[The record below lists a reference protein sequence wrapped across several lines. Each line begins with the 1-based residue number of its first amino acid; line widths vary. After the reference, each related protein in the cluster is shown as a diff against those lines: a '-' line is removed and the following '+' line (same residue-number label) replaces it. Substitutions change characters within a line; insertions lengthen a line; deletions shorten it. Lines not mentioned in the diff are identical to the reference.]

1 MRRLHSLRR
10 LSGSALLLALCAGLP
25 AAHAAESA
33 GKGGGK
39 PAAAQKSAAPAQ
51 SEQFVDGIAAVVD
64 KDVITLRELHEAS
77 LRIAGDLKA
86 RGIQVPDGQTLQHQV
101 LQRLIMER
109 VQRHE
114 ADRMGIRVDD
124 AQVDQATQAI
134 AARNKIGVDQLR
146 KEIEKSGLSWESYRK
161 SLRDE
166 IRMDR
171 LRQRAVD
178 SNIVISDAEVDAF
191 LRDQRRNPAFAA
203 QTQAESQPQP
213 QAQPEPAPEQAAVPS
228 GPMLYALAQILVRVP
243 EGSSPEQLTALRK
256 KAEGLLARAKRGD
269 DFASLAAASS
279 DGPEALQGGVMGVR
293 PLDGWPDLFVKAVGN
308 LQKGQV
314 SALIQSG
321 NGFHIIKVLDRG
333 TAQPAPARTAR
344 APAPAQAPQPKSQ
357 PQRAQQ
363 PASTQVTQTRAR
375 HILIKTSTVMSD
387 QLARQRLEQV
397 RQRLVAGDAKF
408 EDMARQYSQD
418 STAPQGGELGWLNPG
433 ETVPPFESAMNA
445 LQPGEISQPVQSPFG
460 WHLIQVEERRQHD
473 ATDEMAR
480 MKARQILFER
490 RAQPAF
496 EDWLDQLRAQA
507 YVDNRLEKQQRIQQ
521 NNR

>member
-1 MRRLHSLRR
+1 
-10 LSGSALLLALCAGLP
+10 
-25 AAHAAESA
+25 
-33 GKGGGK
+33 
-39 PAAAQKSAAPAQ
+39 
-51 SEQFVDGIAAVVD
+51 
-64 KDVITLRELHEAS
+64 
-77 LRIAGDLKA
+77 
-86 RGIQVPDGQTLQHQV
+86 
-101 LQRLIMER
+101 
-109 VQRHE
+109 
-114 ADRMGIRVDD
+114 
-124 AQVDQATQAI
+124 
-134 AARNKIGVDQLR
+134 
-146 KEIEKSGLSWESYRK
+146 
-161 SLRDE
+161 
-166 IRMDR
+166 
-171 LRQRAVD
+171 
-178 SNIVISDAEVDAF
+178 
-191 LRDQRRNPAFAA
+191 
-203 QTQAESQPQP
+203 
-213 QAQPEPAPEQAAVPS
+213 
-228 GPMLYALAQILVRVP
+228 
-243 EGSSPEQLTALRK
+243 
-256 KAEGLLARAKRGD
+256 
-269 DFASLAAASS
+269 
-279 DGPEALQGGVMGVR
+279 MGVR

-344 APAPAQAPQPKSQ
+344 APAPAQRRSRSPSRSARGAGIHAGHANPRAPHPDQDVHGHERP
-357 PQRAQQ
+357 AC
-363 PASTQVTQTRAR
+363 ASTPGTGAPTPGGGRC
-375 HILIKTSTVMSD
+375 
-387 QLARQRLEQV
+387 
-397 RQRLVAGDAKF
+397 KF

-507 YVDNRLEKQQRIQQ
+507 YVDNRLEKATAHQQ